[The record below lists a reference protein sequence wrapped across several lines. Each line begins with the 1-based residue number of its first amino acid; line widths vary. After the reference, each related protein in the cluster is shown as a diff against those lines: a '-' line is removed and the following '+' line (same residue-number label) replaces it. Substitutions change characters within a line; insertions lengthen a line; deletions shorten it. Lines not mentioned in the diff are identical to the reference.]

1 MDMRALR
8 THALVMIATCAG
20 IIGMG
25 TVFTGVMQG
34 NLHTILQGT
43 APLLL
48 GLWWAGHE
56 LGRSM
61 LLVRGRRSRGRR
73 RRARTV
79 RGTSS

>member
-8 THALVMIATCAG
+8 AHALVVIATCAG
-20 IIGMG
+20 IVGMG

-34 NLHTILQGT
+34 NLHIVLQGM

-61 LLVRGRRSRGRR
+61 LLVRGRRSRGRQGAR
-73 RRARTV
+73 RP
-79 RGTSS
+79 